1 MSTTHTSW
9 ECESRGMED
18 VESTEWA
25 YEPNMACLGLGN
37 LGASGLDGDGS
48 PGCRRNP
55 LPIQTNAEDW

>member
-1 MSTTHTSW
+1 
-9 ECESRGMED
+9 MED